1 MMFKFIVGSRR
12 PARSGLGQKSI
23 RMYLLLA
30 AVVFAFIGGGAAH
43 AQTYPNKPV
52 RIVVPYPP
60 GGAVDLLARLLGNK
74 FTESLGQPFIID
86 NRPGAGGNIGVD
98 VVAKAAP
105 DGYTILIN
113 TNGTAISPALY
124 TNLPYD
130 VSRDLLPVTQIVAT
144 TLVIVA
150 APRLPIGSVRDL
162 ITAAKAKPG
171 ALNYGMTGVGNP
183 LHLTME
189 MLKLAAGIDI
199 VPVAYKGDAP
209 LLAALT
215 VGEVDLAVV
224 PTVTSLPFIQDGR
237 LKLVAVTS
245 AKRNAVLA
253 DIPTVAESGLP
264 GFESS
269 SWQAF
274 FMPGRTPR
282 KFATLIQRET
292 KKALAAPDIMERL
305 QAIAYDPVASTP
317 EEFAKFFTAEVAKFT
332 KLVKEAH
339 IPLQN

>member
-1 MMFKFIVGSRR
+1 MMFTF
-12 PARSGLGQKSI
+12 KSI
-23 RMYLLLA
+23 RMYLLSAA
-30 AVVFAFIGGGAAH
+30 AVLAMAGGAPAH
-43 AQTYPNKPV
+43 AQSYPNKAV

-124 TNLPYD
+124 SNLPYD

-150 APRLPIGSVRDL
+150 APRLPVSSIRDL

-199 VPVAYKGDAP
+199 VAVAYKGDAP
-209 LLAALT
+209 LLSALT

-224 PTVTSLPFIQDGR
+224 PTVTSLPFIQDAR
-237 LKLVAVTS
+237 LKALAVTS
-245 AKRNAVLA
+245 AKRNAVMA
-253 DIPTVAESGLP
+253 DIPTVAENGVP

-274 FMPGRTPR
+274 FLPGRAPR
-282 KFATLIQRET
+282 DIAAVIQRET
-292 KKALAAPDIMERL
+292 KKALAAPDVMERL

-317 EEFAKFFTAEVAKFT
+317 EEFATYFAAEVAKFT